1 MVGVGEKGRR
11 FFFFE
16 GPFLLFVAENFAIW
30 RWQIVLEMREAPKVY
45 KIGSPTKEG
54 GIEIKILGQITAER
68 NNQREKLADAATRK
82 LQ

>member
-11 FFFFE
+11 FFFE

-54 GIEIKILGQITAER
+54 GIEIKILGQR